1 MIPLEHWLYL
11 SGMLFTLGLCGVMMR
26 RNVIL
31 VLMSVEIMLNA
42 ANVALVAFNKHLVGA
57 AAGGGALPG
66 VPAAALPGMT
76 VAVPPD
82 GQVFVFFTIAVA
94 AAEAA
99 VALVIAM
106 ALFRRLDTV
115 NVDDVSNL
123 RW

>member
-1 MIPLEHWLYL
+1 MAPLDHVLML

-42 ANVALVAFNKHLVGA
+42 ANVALVAFNKHLVVQGD
-57 AAGGGALPG
+57 
-66 VPAAALPGMT
+66 
-76 VAVPPD
+76 VPPD

-115 NVDDVSNL
+115 NVDDVANL

>member
-11 SGMLFTLGLCGVMMR
+11 SGMVFTLGLCGVLMR

-31 VLMSVEIMLNA
+31 VLMSIEIMLNA
-42 ANVALVAFNKHLVGA
+42 ANLALVAFNKYLPPDPATGA
-57 AAGGGALPG
+57 TA
-66 VPAAALPGMT
+66 
-76 VAVPPD
+76 PD

-94 AAEAA
+94 AAEVA
-99 VALVIAM
+99 VALAIAM

-115 NVDDVSNL
+115 NVDDVANL

>member
-1 MIPLEHWLYL
+1 MIPLEHVLVL
-11 SGMLFTLGLCGVMMR
+11 SGLLFALGLCGVMMR

-31 VLMSVEIMLNA
+31 VLMSIEIMLNG
-42 ANVALVAFNKHLVGA
+42 ANVALIGFNKYLIANPVDGS
-57 AAGGGALPG
+57 
-66 VPAAALPGMT
+66 
-76 VAVPPD
+76 VAPD

-106 ALFRRLDTV
+106 ALFRRLDTI
-115 NVDDVSNL
+115 NVDDVANL

>member
-1 MIPLEHWLYL
+1 MIPLEHYLYL
-11 SGMLFTLGLCGVMMR
+11 SGMLFTLGLLGVMMR

-42 ANVALVAFNKHLVGA
+42 ANVALVAFNKFLIPT
-57 AAGGGALPG
+57 AAGTPG
-66 VPAAALPGMT
+66 
-76 VAVPPD
+76 PD

-99 VALVIAM
+99 VALAIAM

-115 NVDDVSNL
+115 NVDDVANL

>member
-1 MIPLEHWLYL
+1 MIGLEQYLTL

-42 ANVALVAFNKHLVGA
+42 ANVALVAFNKHL
-57 AAGGGALPG
+57 
-66 VPAAALPGMT
+66 
-76 VAVPPD
+76 AVTNPSPD

-115 NVDDVSNL
+115 NVDDVANL

>member
-1 MIPLEHWLYL
+1 MIPLEHYLYL

-42 ANVALVAFNKHLVGA
+42 ANVALVAFNKHLVVTS
-57 AAGGGALPG
+57 PEG
-66 VPAAALPGMT
+66 VA
-76 VAVPPD
+76 PD

-115 NVDDVSNL
+115 NVDDVANL

>member
-1 MIPLEHWLYL
+1 MIPLEHYLYL
-11 SGMLFTLGLCGVMMR
+11 SGILFTLGLCGVMMR

-42 ANVALVAFNKHLVGA
+42 ANIALVAFSKHLASGA
-57 AAGGGALPG
+57 IETAQL
-66 VPAAALPGMT
+66 
-76 VAVPPD
+76 D

-115 NVDDVSNL
+115 NVDDVANL

>member
-1 MIPLEHWLYL
+1 MIPLEHYLFL
-11 SGMLFTLGLCGVMMR
+11 SGMLFTLGLLGVMMR

-42 ANVALVAFNKHLVGA
+42 ANVALVAFNKHLA
-57 AAGGGALPG
+57 ATSAGTPG
-66 VPAAALPGMT
+66 
-76 VAVPPD
+76 PD

-115 NVDDVSNL
+115 NVDDVANL

>member
-1 MIPLEHWLYL
+1 
-11 SGMLFTLGLCGVMMR
+11 MMR

-42 ANVALVAFNKHLVGA
+42 ANVALVAFNKYLVAHPPQG
-57 AAGGGALPG
+57 
-66 VPAAALPGMT
+66 T
-76 VAVPPD
+76 VAPD

-115 NVDDVSNL
+115 NVDDVANL